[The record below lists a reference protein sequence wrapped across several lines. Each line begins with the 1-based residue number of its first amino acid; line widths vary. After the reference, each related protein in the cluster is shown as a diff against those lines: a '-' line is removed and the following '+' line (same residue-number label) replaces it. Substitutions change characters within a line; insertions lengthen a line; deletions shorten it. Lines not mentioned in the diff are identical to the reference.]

1 MNHPTSCIIFF
12 ILCSVDY
19 CHGCSNSGI
28 GPSLGSLICGIASVV
43 VTSGSGSM
51 ALFVGMVFAAIGVIF
66 TVISTRKI
74 IVDIST
80 HKNGYETFG
89 IVIDIAPTTTTV
101 NGNPVLEVTVEVVTE
116 GGSVDEYIESIGTD
130 GKKYVIGDF
139 VRVKHHM
146 HDINLMGK
154 ADENVISEDVR
165 SRLIRKRGVGIS
177 VPGSFMDEEVKSS
190 NSDPFH
196 VDFGKDY

>member
-1 MNHPTSCIIFF
+1 MVAAIVE
-12 ILCSVDY
+12 LV
-19 CHGCSNSGI
+19 
-28 GPSLGSLICGIASVV
+28 LGLGFLICGIASVV

-51 ALFVGMVFAAIGVIF
+51 ALFVGMVFVAIGVIF

-74 IVDIST
+74 MVDIST

-89 IVIDIAPTTTTV
+89 IVIDISPTTTTV
-101 NGNPVLEVTVEVVTE
+101 NGRPVLEATVAVVTE
-116 GGSVDEYIESIGTD
+116 DGFVDEYIESIGAD
-130 GKKYVIGDF
+130 GRKYVIGDF

-154 ADENVISEDVR
+154 ADENVIPEDVG

-196 VDFGKDY
+196 VDFEKYY